1 MARETVQITGLD
13 DVMRRLRALG
23 AEASKRGGPVRAG
36 VRAGAMVIVK
46 EAQVNV
52 QRVIDT
58 PNLGGMPT
66 KSTGLLK
73 KSIKTFRA
81 KARRG
86 GERGETF
93 IVTVKRGA
101 KYSDERIK
109 GKLKTAT
116 VIGQRLEYGTSKM
129 QPHPWMRPAFH
140 AKKQEAVQVMK
151 EKTLAGIEKLEKKL
165 SRT

>member
-1 MARETVQITGLD
+1 MAVETVRVEGLD
-13 DVMRRLRALG
+13 DVLRRLKALG

-58 PNLGGMPT
+58 PNKGGMPT

-81 KARRG
+81 KAKA

-93 IVTVKRGA
+93 IVTVKRNS

-109 GKLKTAT
+109 GKLKTAR
-116 VIGQRLEYGTSKM
+116 VVGQRLEYDTSKM

-140 AKKQEAVQVMK
+140 AKKQEAVKVMK
-151 EKTLAGIEKLEKKL
+151 EKTLAGIDKLEKKL
-165 SRT
+165 SKT